1 MEVGEYTKY
10 HPWQSQLILEIFD
23 GCYIL
28 GPKNQGFF
36 YKSKRLCTYT
46 KLLLLFS
53 SVHTANQCATNL
65 VRYDYTHAY
74 TRVCA
79 VKERHL
85 SYQWLLVSIIRK
97 KLESVDGDNRSGSF
111 Y

>member
-65 VRYDYTHAY
+65 VRYDYTHAR
-74 TRVCA
+74 THTRIRSERETSFLPVAFSEHNKEEIRVCG
-79 VKERHL
+79 
-85 SYQWLLVSIIRK
+85 W
-97 KLESVDGDNRSGSF
+97 
-111 Y
+111 